1 MECFEYI
8 GVQMKINSRL
18 NSLHFVTIV
27 LNFCLYSVVNSKIV
41 EFGQRYN
48 SMNPS
53 VAENF

>member
-1 MECFEYI
+1 
-8 GVQMKINSRL
+8 MKINSRL

-27 LNFCLYSVVNSKIV
+27 LNFFLYAVVNSKIV

-53 VAENF
+53 VAKNF